1 MTKHDFDGLVQ
12 ERLNSIADALELRLS
27 CTNPSIYTLF
37 LFMCSGVR
45 AEPQFYGDPASHP
58 GYPLVSMATVCHR
71 DPTRS
76 G

>member
-12 ERLNSIADALELRLS
+12 EIADALELRLS

-45 AEPQFYGDPASHP
+45 GEPQFY
-58 GYPLVSMATVCHR
+58 
-71 DPTRS
+71 
-76 G
+76 